1 MIITIM
7 NIIIIIIIFSI
18 SIVVVIIIIISP
30 LNANW
35 LILEQQ
41 QLSLHHSCWSTAS
54 HEACPQLIQ
63 LRF

>member
-7 NIIIIIIIFSI
+7 NIIIIIIIIIIFSI

-41 QLSLHHSCWSTAS
+41 QVSSILVG
-54 HEACPQLIQ
+54 PQQAMKLAPS
-63 LRF
+63 

>member
-7 NIIIIIIIFSI
+7 NIIIIIIFSI
-18 SIVVVIIIIISP
+18 SIVVVIIIIIISP

-41 QLSLHHSCWSTAS
+41 QVSSILVG
-54 HEACPQLIQ
+54 PQQAMKLAPS
-63 LRF
+63 